1 MAKGK
6 KEAAPK
12 AASKET
18 VEIAGVTMPR
28 CVLADSAHA
37 AHLVTPNPDYVWRSF
52 AFDVCMDIL
61 ENETVMIV
69 GLPSTGKTSVVEQ
82 IAAWTG
88 TPLLYTDC
96 EQDTTLSQ
104 VIGDWKLVAGEMVWV
119 DGPLTVAMRHGY
131 IYLFNEFDYASA
143 GVIGGLNGV
152 FAPVTNSNPVRRLPL
167 PTGEVVKAHSNF
179 RILATCNSLGAQV
192 QYKRMFPN
200 ARPQNAATLGRFKFY
215 EVSFMTVDEETDMN
229 MREFSMDSMDRDV
242 REHVRKIVVV
252 ADRCREAFRAGDLTV
267 LVQMR
272 HVMYLIKHIRR
283 HKERHAA
290 AGLNRIKRV
299 EDAIQSVLYPLMQ
312 DEDRQ
317 TVMGFARSV
326 FGE

>member
-1 MAKGK
+1 MARVK

-12 AASKET
+12 ASNDT
-18 VEIAGVTMPR
+18 VEIAGVTMPK
-28 CVLADSAHA
+28 CVLADSSHA
-37 AHLVTPNPDYVWRSF
+37 AHLVTPNPNYVWRSF
-52 AFDVCMDIL
+52 AADVCMDVL

-104 VIGDWKLVAGEMVWV
+104 VIGDWKLVAGELVWV

-131 IYLFNEFDYASA
+131 IYLFNEYDYASA
-143 GVIGGLNGV
+143 GVLGGLNGV
-152 FAPVTNSNPVRRLPL
+152 FAPVTKSNPVRRLPL
-167 PTGEVVKAHSNF
+167 PTGEVVRAHPNF
-179 RILATCNSLGAQV
+179 RILATCNSLGSQV
-192 QYKRMFPN
+192 QHKRMFPN

-215 EVSFMTVDEETDMN
+215 EVGFMSVEEETDMN
-229 MREFSMDSMDRDV
+229 MREFGLDAGV
-242 REHVRKIVVV
+242 REQVRKFVVV
-252 ADRCREAFRAGDLTV
+252 ADRCREAFRAGDLPV

-290 AGLNRIKRV
+290 AGLSGIKRV
-299 EDAIQSVLYPLMQ
+299 EDAITSVLYPLMQ